1 MSFFRSAFQS
11 TLLKHAGDVCSVLRN
26 ADFFK
31 FKKRLGTLLRKGFAH
46 KSSTQRT
53 NNASWLISYFDVLL
67 WALRPFCVS
76 QPTCGVA
83 KILSVAAKTEIWN
96 SCEHQFKVKIWKL

>member
-1 MSFFRSAFQS
+1 MKPLGLFKRGRRVPTQFLFWEAFRSTFQS
-11 TLLKHAGDVCSVLRN
+11 TLLKHAGDFFFVLRN

-46 KSSTQRT
+46 KSSAQRV

-67 WALRPFCVS
+67 WVLRLFC
-76 QPTCGVA
+76 
-83 KILSVAAKTEIWN
+83 I
-96 SCEHQFKVKIWKL
+96 F